1 MRRSHSVSVS
11 FRMAVPIPIAGGQ
24 QLVSDP
30 RLIVMDTVP
39 LLLMG
44 NAPDDLESKQTYG
57 LSYFV

>member
-1 MRRSHSVSVS
+1 
-11 FRMAVPIPIAGGQ
+11 MAVPIPIAGGQ